1 MKRKVICFAL
11 ALLFLG
17 SCDYEPKGNNTKNNT
32 NTGVED
38 LKMDKDSTLK
48 EVPG

>member
-1 MKRKVICFAL
+1 MKRMIIPFAL
-11 ALLFLG
+11 ALSVLC

-48 EVPG
+48 HEP